1 MEHNINDILGQME
14 EQPSPA
20 CWDRLS
26 SRLDAA
32 MPQQMQQSVSGN
44 TPTAAHKLHSLSA
57 AWKAVA
63 AAAGVVAVSAAAATI
78 YLLNRDNTPSPQS
91 IESGSAAALHDSLAE
106 EHEDSVSVVA
116 ATFAGNSS
124 SDVPKVTTGLTDAS
138 STPPLTTAQKQS
150 GTEQIRAEESETMAA
165 ATTSAIIPVPALS
178 PTTPVLVHPI
188 QPVLLPAGAAD
199 TPMPTTHDLGTTS
212 PSEHQHTGGEAF
224 PLEIPNVFTPNG
236 DGYNDYF
243 EIKGLEH
250 CTNCQVTIRNQSG
263 NIVFKSGD
271 YRNNW
276 GGDDCLDGVYQYQ
289 ITYKMAGEDAHTVTG
304 LVHILRR

>member
-20 CWDRLS
+20 CWDRLN
-26 SRLDAA
+26 SRLDAV
-32 MPQQMQQSVSGN
+32 MPQQMQQPMSGN
-44 TPTAAHKLHSLSA
+44 KPATAHKLHSLSA

-63 AAAGVVAVSAAAATI
+63 AAAGVVAVSAAAVTV
-78 YLLNRDNTPSPQS
+78 YLLNGDNTPSPQD
-91 IESGSAAALHDSLAE
+91 IENDSAAVLPDSLAE
-106 EHEDSVSVVA
+106 EREDTVNVVA
-116 ATFAGNSS
+116 ETFTNNRNGVQETTTEPAG
-124 SDVPKVTTGLTDAS
+124 A
-138 STPPLTTAQKQS
+138 
-150 GTEQIRAEESETMAA
+150 
-165 ATTSAIIPVPALS
+165 S
-178 PTTPVLVHPI
+178 PTTPPASALRQPEKAQNQTGESGTMSATTTSVHTLVSALLPAAPTLTHPI
-188 QPVLLPAGAAD
+188 QPVHLPAGATD
-199 TPMPTTHDLGTTS
+199 TQMPATHDLD
-212 PSEHQHTGGEAF
+212 PSKPTEPQNAESEAS

-263 NIVFKSGD
+263 NIVFKSGN

-276 GGDDCLDGVYQYQ
+276 GGDDCLDGVYHYQ
-289 ITYKMAGEDAHTVTG
+289 ITYKMAGEDARTVTG